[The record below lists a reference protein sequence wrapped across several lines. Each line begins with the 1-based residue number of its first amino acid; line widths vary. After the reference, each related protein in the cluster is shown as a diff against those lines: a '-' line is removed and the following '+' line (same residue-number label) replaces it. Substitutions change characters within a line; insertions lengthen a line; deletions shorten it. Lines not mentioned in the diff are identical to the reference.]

1 MNKINS
7 CDNIQAGYDYPD
19 LSKYYQ
25 PKLQII
31 HIGKEK
37 NMIMINFV
45 CDVCGASITPVTPD
59 DEAVAYLTMG
69 YALPITND
77 FAIHLRP
84 KHHIY
89 LCYDCMCKV
98 NSTLLEMGWKP
109 KKQEEPNGGK

>member
-1 MNKINS
+1 
-7 CDNIQAGYDYPD
+7 
-19 LSKYYQ
+19 
-25 PKLQII
+25 
-31 HIGKEK
+31 
-37 NMIMINFV
+37 MIMINFV
-45 CDVCGASITPVTPD
+45 CDVCGASITPVTPDD

-109 KKQEEPNGGK
+109 KKQEEPNGRE